1 MKSEAKNITTKA
13 IALIAALA
21 FLAFWCAGCSVT
33 SARRSP
39 DGTIVVNSFRCLW
52 KTEAVR
58 VDASYAPPQTFNLK
72 MTVGY
77 SASDDKSVGAVAEG
91 AVKALTRP

>member
-1 MKSEAKNITTKA
+1 MKKNA
-13 IALIAALA
+13 SWLILALA
-21 FLAFWCAGCSVT
+21 LASGCSVV
-33 SARRSP
+33 SAKRTP
-39 DGTIVVNSFRCLW
+39 DGVVTVSSFRCLW

-58 VDASYAPPQTFNLK
+58 VDAAYETFTLK
-72 MTVGY
+72 LTVGY